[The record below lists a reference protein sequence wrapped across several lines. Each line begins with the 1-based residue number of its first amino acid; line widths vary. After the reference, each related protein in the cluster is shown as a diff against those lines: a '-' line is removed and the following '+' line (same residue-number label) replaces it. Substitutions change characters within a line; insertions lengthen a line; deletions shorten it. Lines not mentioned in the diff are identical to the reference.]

1 MNSIQNFDLFLL
13 SSFLIIAL
21 PGQDFIYVTTRGVA
35 LGKKAGVLS
44 AIGISVGLLVH
55 TLLAACGLSI
65 ILNASEV
72 AYRIIQ
78 YMGAAYLVY
87 IGVQT
92 LRSKDEMFI
101 SQEVVEVRAQDIF
114 LQGIL
119 TNVFNPKALIVFVA
133 FLPQFIDMKVSGSMT
148 PFFILGG
155 TLALIAI
162 IWFSIVGL
170 FAGMIG
176 VFVKT
181 NKYFQRVIKYAAGS
195 ILIGLGIRLA
205 LEKK

>member
-1 MNSIQNFDLFLL
+1 MNAILNFDLFLI

-44 AIGISVGLLVH
+44 AVGISVGLLVH
-55 TLLAACGLSI
+55 TLLAALGLSL
-65 ILNASEV
+65 ILNASQI

-78 YMGAAYLVY
+78 YVGAAYLFY
-87 IGVQT
+87 IGIQT
-92 LRSKDEMFI
+92 LRSKNELFN
-101 SQEVVEVRAQDIF
+101 SEEVQESAAHKIF
-114 LQGIL
+114 LQGAL
-119 TNVFNPKALIVFVA
+119 TNLFNPKALIVFVA
-133 FLPQFIDMKVSGSMT
+133 FLPQFINVKHSGSMM

-155 TLALIAI
+155 TLALIAL
-162 IWFSIVGL
+162 IWFSAVGL

-181 NKYFQRVIKYAAGS
+181 NRYFQKVIKYAAGS

-205 LEKK
+205 LQKK

>member
-1 MNSIQNFDLFLL
+1 
-13 SSFLIIAL
+13 
-21 PGQDFIYVTTRGVA
+21 
-35 LGKKAGVLS
+35 
-44 AIGISVGLLVH
+44 
-55 TLLAACGLSI
+55 
-65 ILNASEV
+65 
-72 AYRIIQ
+72 
-78 YMGAAYLVY
+78 MGAAYLVY

>member
-92 LRSKDEMFI
+92 LRSKDEMFTW
-101 SQEVVEVRAQDIF
+101 QEVREVRAQDIF